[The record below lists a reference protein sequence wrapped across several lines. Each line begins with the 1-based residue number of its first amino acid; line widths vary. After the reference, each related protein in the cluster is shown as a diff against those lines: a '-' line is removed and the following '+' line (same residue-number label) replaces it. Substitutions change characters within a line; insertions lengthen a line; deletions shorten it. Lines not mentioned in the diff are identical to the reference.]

1 MALQNSIGDKA
12 TDKDHQK
19 QPSKKNGVSNAFDPM
34 HSVQTARPQSPIGEQ
49 TGRQEDESI
58 CRQKIVHQGIDFAY
72 ADDNM
77 GETNDGETYTDKRCR
92 NREDVDADVRFELP
106 IRRLLW
112 HHILLGC

>member
-12 TDKDHQK
+12 TDEDHQT

-34 HSVQTARPQSPIGEQ
+34 HPVQAARPQSPIGEQ

-58 CRQKIVHQGIDFAY
+58 CRQKIVHQSVDFTC

-77 GETNDGETYTDKRCR
+77 DETNDGETYTDKRCR
-92 NREDVDADVRFELP
+92 NRENVDADVRFELP
-106 IRRLLW
+106 ICHLL
-112 HHILLGC
+112 